1 MIHKAF
7 RILETLSS
15 KKANT
20 IDGISST
27 TNIPRST
34 VHRILRILTDEG
46 IVANKKKVGYVLT
59 PKLLSLVLNGI
70 PEREI
75 MDIAVPIMRV
85 LAEKTKETVSLNTI
99 CGHERVCIYRVE
111 GDQPITRKIPIG
123 SKGSLFKGSA
133 GKIIASGLSQKEI
146 QKMIEIYIANGEL
159 KEEEIPEILQQ
170 IQTVREQGYAIS
182 IGERIKNS
190 ASIAVPIKDIT
201 GNVTAALSLST
212 IESRFGEEN
221 KQRFLNL
228 LLEASRQISASQVA
242 LL

>member
-7 RILETLSS
+7 RILETISL

-20 IDGISST
+20 IDGISLT

-34 VHRILRILTDEG
+34 VHRILRILVDED
-46 IVANKKKVGYVLT
+46 IVVNKKKFGYVLT
-59 PKLLSLVLNGI
+59 PKLLSLVLSGI

-75 MDIAVPIMRV
+75 MDIAAPVMRV

-123 SKGSLFKGSA
+123 SKASLFKGSA
-133 GKIIASGLSQKEI
+133 GKVIASGLSQKEMEQI
-146 QKMIEIYIANGEL
+146 IEIYISNGEL
-159 KEEEIPEILQQ
+159 KKEEISGVLQQ
-170 IQTVREQGYAIS
+170 VQTVREQGYAVS
-182 IGERIKNS
+182 IGERIENS

-201 GNVTAALSLST
+201 GNVIASLSLST
-212 IESRFGEEN
+212 IESRFNEEN
-221 KQRFLNL
+221 KQKFLKL
-228 LLEASRQISASQVA
+228 LLEASRQISMSQGA